1 MVMLSRPAYS
11 GGMRVLIIDDSA
23 WFLSAARAFVLTQ
36 PGIDEVAV
44 APSGES
50 GLALLARYR
59 ADLVLVDL
67 AMPGIDG
74 LETTRRLKARPA
86 APTVFVLSLVAGA
99 NYADAAAAAGA
110 DGFISKSDLPAV
122 FPAVV
127 ASLGG
132 VHVR

>member
-1 MVMLSRPAYS
+1 MVMSSRSSYS
-11 GGMRVLIIDDSA
+11 RGMRVLIIDDSA
-23 WFLSAARAFVLTQ
+23 SFLRAARAFVLTQ

-50 GLALLARYR
+50 GLDLLARYR
-59 ADLVLVDL
+59 PDLVLVDL

-86 APTVFVLSLVAGA
+86 APAVFVLSLVTGPT
-99 NYADAAAAAGA
+99 YADAAAAAGA
-110 DGFISKSDLPAV
+110 DGFISKPDLPTV
-122 FPAVV
+122 FPAV
-127 ASLGG
+127 AAGLRG